1 MKVIITDLESG
12 EERVTNHCAPSENM
26 EAKWANILEE
36 FESVEGLRELVIDN
50 IIGNI
55 YNFTFPHIFNGN
67 ARKHGWQMQNET
79 FILSPHS
86 DMVRERTLTH
96 ISNNYEVSEDTP
108 FVTYTY
114 HVVSPSE
121 MTRRTVEDTEE

>member
-1 MKVIITDLESG
+1 MKVIITDLKSG

-26 EAKWANILEE
+26 EGRRDILAE
-36 FESVEGLRELVIDN
+36 FVYVDGLRELVIDN

-55 YNFTFPHIFNGN
+55 YNFTFPHIYDEN
-67 ARKHGWQMQNET
+67 ARKHGWRMQNET